1 MGTKL
6 ALSHLS
12 MTSSDIWI
20 ANLKESART
29 IYWTQRRQRGLRSGG
44 TGVKPFPFANLNVTR
59 RDYRWRS
66 STNPSSVTP

>member
-20 ANLKESART
+20 ANLRGSIRT
-29 IYWTQRRQRGLRSGG
+29 ICWTRRRRLGRRSGG
-44 TGVKPFPFANLNVTR
+44 TGVKPFAFARQNVTR
-59 RDYRWRS
+59 RGWRR
-66 STNPSSVTP
+66 PSVTSANYRP